1 MSETA
6 PKDPTTAFAEEL
18 AKQLPVK
25 AIYRDAVKPAARQV
39 GQIAQDI
46 IKTIQLA
53 LAPLQVAGA
62 YQDRLRAFL
71 DRAVR
76 QVPEDR
82 RISPPPQILGPI
94 VEGIRYEPEDTSID
108 EMFRHLLSNSMDAE
122 HSKDAHPA
130 YPLLIKQLS
139 SDEAKILQSL
149 KNAQFEYVHT
159 EDYDQQTNLFHGHKI
174 EIDNLPRDGL
184 FYPENVAF
192 YMQHLDKLGLA
203 GVYQDGNQEPLFLP
217 GTRNQ
222 IGIRQRSKYRLTPFG
237 DAFMRACSSI
247 VDATVA

>member
-1 MSETA
+1 MSDA
-6 PKDPTTAFAEEL
+6 PKDPTTVFAEEL

-25 AIYRDAVKPAARQV
+25 AVYRDAVKPAAKQL

-46 IKTIQLA
+46 VKTIQLA

-94 VEGIRYEPEDTSID
+94 VEGIRYEPEDTPID
-108 EMFRHLLSNSMDAE
+108 QMFQHLLSTSMDAD
-122 HSKDAHPA
+122 HSQDAHPA
-130 YPLLIKQLS
+130 YPLIIKQLS
-139 SDEAKILQSL
+139 SDEAKILAEL
-149 KNAQFEYVHT
+149 KNSQFDYVYT
-159 EDYDQQTNLFHGHKI
+159 QDFDQPANLFRGHHM
-174 EIDNLPRDGL
+174 EVDGLPREGL
-184 FYPENVAF
+184 IFAENVAF

-203 GVYQDGNQEPLFLP
+203 GIYQDGNQEPLFLP

-222 IGIRQRSKYRLTPFG
+222 IGVRVRSKYRLMPFG
-237 DAFMRACSSI
+237 EAFMRACS
-247 VDATVA
+247 

>member
-1 MSETA
+1 MNDA
-6 PKDPTTAFAEEL
+6 PKDPTTVFAEEL

-25 AIYRDAVKPAARQV
+25 AVYRDAVKPAAKQL

-46 IKTIQLA
+46 VKTIQLA

-94 VEGIRYEPEDTSID
+94 VEGIRYEPEETPID
-108 EMFRHLLSNSMDAE
+108 QMFQHLLSTSMDAD

-130 YPLLIKQLS
+130 YPLIVKQLS
-139 SDEAKILQSL
+139 SDEAKILAVV
-149 KNAQFEYVHT
+149 KNSQFEYVYT
-159 EDYDQQTNLFHGHKI
+159 QDYDQQANLFRGHHV
-174 EIDNLPRDGL
+174 EVDSLPRERRRERRGHGSGMKDVWYGGHQL
-184 FYPENVAF
+184 GPWTTSFW
-192 YMQHLDKLGLA
+192 LGLEP
-203 GVYQDGNQEPLFLP
+203 GVKSTLP
-217 GTRNQ
+217 PG
-222 IGIRQRSKYRLTPFG
+222 LH
-237 DAFMRACSSI
+237 AF
-247 VDATVA
+247 

>member
-1 MSETA
+1 MNDA
-6 PKDPTTAFAEEL
+6 PKDPTTVFAEEL

-25 AIYRDAVKPAARQV
+25 AVYRDAVKPAAKQL

-46 IKTIQLA
+46 VKTIQLA

-94 VEGIRYEPEDTSID
+94 VEGIRYEPEETPID
-108 EMFRHLLSNSMDAE
+108 QMFQHLLSTSMDAD

-130 YPLLIKQLS
+130 YPLIVKQLS
-139 SDEAKILQSL
+139 SDEAKILAVV
-149 KNAQFEYVHT
+149 KNSQFEYVYT
-159 EDYDQQTNLFHGHKI
+159 QDYDQQANLFRGHHV
-174 EIDNLPRDGL
+174 EVDSLPREGL
-184 FYPENVAF
+184 VFPENVAF

-203 GVYQDGNQEPLFLP
+203 GIYQDGNQEPLFLP

-222 IGIRQRSKYRLTPFG
+222 IGVRVRSKYLLTAFG
-237 DAFMRACSSI
+237 EAFMRACS
-247 VDATVA
+247 